1 MKKINR
7 AIGELEISFSEDG
20 ISRLHCTAPLRAFG
34 NDDGI
39 NEIPSAVI
47 VNTSGGVVSGDRY
60 DVTIN
65 VKKNSKGLILSQAAD
80 KIYKCLKNEYS
91 EMNNLLNIDNNS
103 WVEWIPQE
111 TIMFENANLKRNL
124 EVNLSTD
131 SEALIGEI
139 VVLGRLAK
147 GERVNNISLRDTIKI
162 NRNKKIEWLDR
173 VLLDGKVHCARN
185 SNARLYGNNCFFT
198 IALSSVKISK
208 YKDILYKFIE
218 NNINKIKISA
228 TILHNNLIIRGL
240 SKDPLL
246 LRKEFSKIWCFIRS
260 EFKKLAPV
268 MPKLWWI

>member
-1 MKKINR
+1 M
-7 AIGELEISFSEDG
+7 
-20 ISRLHCTAPLRAFG
+20 
-34 NDDGI
+34 
-39 NEIPSAVI
+39 
-47 VNTSGGVVSGDRY
+47 
-60 DVTIN
+60 
-65 VKKNSKGLILSQAAD
+65 
-80 KIYKCLKNEYS
+80 
-91 EMNNLLNIDNNS
+91 
-103 WVEWIPQE
+103 
-111 TIMFENANLKRNL
+111 
-124 EVNLSTD
+124 
-131 SEALIGEI
+131 
-139 VVLGRLAK
+139 
-147 GERVNNISLRDTIKI
+147 
-162 NRNKKIEWLDR
+162 
-173 VLLDGKVHCARN
+173 LDGKVHCTRY

>member
-1 MKKINR
+1 
-7 AIGELEISFSEDG
+7 
-20 ISRLHCTAPLRAFG
+20 
-34 NDDGI
+34 
-39 NEIPSAVI
+39 
-47 VNTSGGVVSGDRY
+47 
-60 DVTIN
+60 
-65 VKKNSKGLILSQAAD
+65 
-80 KIYKCLKNEYS
+80 
-91 EMNNLLNIDNNS
+91 MNNLLNIDNNS

-147 GERVNNISLRDTIKI
+147 GERVNNINLRDTIKI